1 MKMLINI
8 NACVEKNNFS
18 DKQLW
23 QILSGNINL
32 VYILLNKI
40 LYLKKKNILGI
51 VFPVLIWR
59 PGKTAES
66 LRAAACLCAQIIIN
80 KYSCFNDII
89 LNQVSRV

>member
-40 LYLKKKNILGI
+40 LYLK
-51 VFPVLIWR
+51 
-59 PGKTAES
+59 
-66 LRAAACLCAQIIIN
+66 
-80 KYSCFNDII
+80 
-89 LNQVSRV
+89 